1 MPTYST
7 LYRFVSRTNPKD
19 NSRHAILGTQICRPK
34 EFAQQMSLQI
44 TNGWGIV
51 KTVVD
56 LALKLPEGK
65 YVLVKDPNKPVIRLY
80 SVPKSTFE
88 EAEEEVEEP
97 EAETA

>member
-1 MPTYST
+1 
-7 LYRFVSRTNPKD
+7 
-19 NSRHAILGTQICRPK
+19 
-34 EFAQQMSLQI
+34 MSLQV

-88 EAEEEVEEP
+88 EAEEDNEEG